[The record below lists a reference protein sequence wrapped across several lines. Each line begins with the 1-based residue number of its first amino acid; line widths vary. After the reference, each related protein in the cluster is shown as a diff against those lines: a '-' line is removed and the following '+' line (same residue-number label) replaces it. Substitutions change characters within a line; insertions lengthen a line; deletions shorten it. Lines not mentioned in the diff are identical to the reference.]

1 MVSHRRTPLTGTIKG
16 ENMLEITKYIKEI
29 KRQIGIDDN
38 SQDTVL
44 KNMFVRYL
52 SVAKSICNRVDEPPE
67 MIAILIDV
75 IAGAY
80 NQRGGEG
87 FNSSTIGGQSYNHQ
101 DLYNILHN
109 RLVNAGLRIGRF

>member
-1 MVSHRRTPLTGTIKG
+1 
-16 ENMLEITKYIKEI
+16 MLEITKYIKEI

-44 KNMFVRYL
+44 KSLFGRYL
-52 SVAKSICNRVDEPPE
+52 DVAKSICNRDDAPPE
-67 MIAILIDV
+67 IIAILIDV

-87 FNSSTIGGQSYNHQ
+87 FTSSAVGGQGYNHQ

-109 RLVNAGLRIGRF
+109 RLVSAGLRIGRF

>member
-1 MVSHRRTPLTGTIKG
+1 MGTIKG
-16 ENMLEITKYIKEI
+16 KNMLEITKHIKEI

-38 SQDTVL
+38 SQDAVL
-44 KNMFVRYL
+44 KNMFGRYL
-52 SVAKSICNRVDEPPE
+52 TVAQSICNRSDEPPE

-87 FNSSTIGGQSYNHQ
+87 FVSSAVGGQSYNHQ

-109 RLVNAGLRIGRF
+109 RLVSAGLRIGRF

>member
-1 MVSHRRTPLTGTIKG
+1 MVSHRRDPLMGTIKG
-16 ENMLEITKYIKEI
+16 ENMLAITKYMKEV

-44 KNMFVRYL
+44 KNMFSRYL
-52 SVAKSICNRVDEPPE
+52 AVAKSICLRSDEPPE
-67 MIAILIDV
+67 MVSILIDV

-87 FNSSTIGGQSYNHQ
+87 FTSSTVGGQSYNHQ
-101 DLYNILHN
+101 DLYNVLHN
-109 RLVNAGLRIGRF
+109 RLVNAGLRIARL